1 MRSGPDATFRRHTI
15 CLPAFDGARSYAV
28 AVINPNSK
36 EEAPDERRHAS
47 DDCHT
52 TAVVNALPLPP
63 AFRACSIFV
72 IEISSLVM
80 RECCPLNPGK
90 NPSFLLLVEV

>member
-1 MRSGPDATFRRHTI
+1 MRRSVGTRS

-28 AVINPNSK
+28 AAINPNSK

-47 DDCHT
+47 DDCQHHRSRKCPS
-52 TAVVNALPLPP
+52 AAARL
-63 AFRACSIFV
+63 RACSILV
-72 IEISSLVM
+72 IEIFSLVM